1 MKNFFSGL
9 FSFFSNPWWVK
20 ITTAEPNCVYYFGP
34 FKDET
39 EATQAKQGYIE
50 DLQTEGALKIQTSLH
65 NIPEPAE
72 LTIEAENSVGT
83 ATMVAVGS

>member
-9 FSFFSNPWWVK
+9 LRFFSNPWWVK

-34 FKDET
+34 FNNEA
-39 EATQAKQGYIE
+39 EATQAKPGYVE
-50 DLQTEGALKIQTSLH
+50 DLQKEGALQIQTSLH

-72 LTIEAENSVGT
+72 LTIESEASVST
-83 ATMVAVGS
+83 ATMVSVGS